1 MVVIE
6 VTEFFLEM
14 FLRLRVKLL
23 YEIGISIDIETPDLI
38 DVLNEGVSVFWLWPL
53 SEWHRRSWNISPFVE
68 GFGCNEISMDELHR
82 LNKNCFC
89 EGLTVECWVEMLFI
103 DALRLDLSTGFS
115 LSFIVFSWTFETMY
129 TLKIYLNPWHQPFS
143 NIIPFVISW
152 FNKWS
157 NGMTID
163 MTIASGKWMFG
174 TWSSWR
180 CAPRW
185 PERIAVAIASISTA
199 DAMKHIWREIRLRFS
214 PRVYESSLN
223 APTERLWWLSLPDW

>member
-6 VTEFFLEM
+6 VLEFFLEM

-23 YEIGISIDIETPDLI
+23 YEIGISIDVETHDLI
-38 DVLNEGVSVFWLWPL
+38 DVFHEGVSVSGLWPL
-53 SEWHRRSWNISPFVE
+53 SEWDLRSWNISPFVE

-115 LSFIVFSWTFETMY
+115 LPFIVFSLTFETMY

-185 PERIAVAIASISTA
+185 PERIAVAMESISTA

-223 APTERLWWLSLPDW
+223 APTERLWWLSLLDW